1 MFIPTNFTLTSLISS
16 LHDWFWAVKPLTM
29 HQRFSVELSPQ
40 HPLHNHALIWGV
52 LGDTPCLQSQWG
64 VRTPWPAGCPGWGS
78 WPESGAAFTFMGL
91 GFSDN
96 KENHYHLLRGLE
108 MPLLTAWALGSMYR
122 GCDPVLPASYL
133 PSAQPL
139 SLGQVTPSTYSI
151 VHGYLLMKKW
161 YTFIVEN
168 EESELEKYR
177 LSFHPEVRCEIP
189 FNIFLQ
195 HNRDWNVQT
204 ICICL
209 AQSNTL

>member
-1 MFIPTNFTLTSLISS
+1 MLSFRESWGTLP
-16 LHDWFWAVKPLTM
+16 F
-29 HQRFSVELSPQ
+29 
-40 HPLHNHALIWGV
+40 
-52 LGDTPCLQSQWG
+52 LQSQWE
-64 VRTPWPAGCPGWGS
+64 VRTPWPAGSPGWGS
-78 WPESGAAFTFMGL
+78 WPKSEAVFTFMGL

-96 KENHYHLLRGLE
+96 EDKENHYHLLRGLE
-108 MPLLTAWALGSMYR
+108 MLLLTAQSLDFMYR
-122 GCDPVLPASYL
+122 GCGPILPASYL
-133 PSAQPL
+133 PPAQPL

-168 EESELEKYR
+168 EESVLEKYR
-177 LSFHPEVRCEIP
+177 LSFHPEVRYEIP

-195 HNRDWNVQT
+195 QNRDWNVQA